1 MKLLTPA
8 GIAGV
13 AVLRAERPER
23 DLVAAMLRSPDGG
36 HITTR
41 PGDPPRRALLHVDG
55 VVVDEVIV
63 VDRASGIELHTHGS
77 PAVLAA
83 LERAA
88 PILAAEPASPAE
100 RLLRCAMSREQ
111 LELAL
116 EQMAHDWAAFCRDLR
131 GLEQG
136 RRRELAAAARE
147 RSRVALAH
155 VVAQRVVLVGAQ
167 NAGKSSLFNRML
179 FRERV
184 LSGPEPGLTRDPVA
198 EQTVLDGYPYL
209 LVDTAGEGPAATPAD
224 LEAVHRGR
232 EERRDSLLVLV
243 VDGASG
249 PSARDRALAGAATA
263 VIHNKSDLPPADWP
277 ANVPCDAVLSCRA
290 DDPARIRET
299 LGRLLRL
306 RRSLPPAGPV
316 GGAAALSLGQWEQL
330 EAASEG
336 RC

>member
-1 MKLLTPA
+1 
-8 GIAGV
+8 
-13 AVLRAERPER
+13 
-23 DLVAAMLRSPDGG
+23 MLRSPDGDS
-36 HITTR
+36 ITTR
-41 PGDPPRRALLHVDG
+41 PGGPPRRALLHVDG
-55 VVVDEVIV
+55 VIVDEVIV
-63 VDRASGIELHTHGS
+63 VDRVGGMEIHTHGS

-83 LERAA
+83 LERKAT
-88 PILAAEPASPAE
+88 ISDSEPASPAE
-100 RLLRCAMSREQ
+100 RLLRGAMSREQ

-116 EQMAHDWAAFCRDLR
+116 EQMLHDWPSFCRDLR
-131 GLEQG
+131 GLEPD
-136 RRRELAAAARE
+136 RRRELAAAAHE

-184 LSGPEPGLTRDPVA
+184 LTGPEPGLTRDPVA

-209 LVDTAGEGPAATPAD
+209 LVDTAGEGPTTTPAD

-243 VDGASG
+243 VDGATG
-249 PSARDRALAGAATA
+249 PSAQDRALARTATA
-263 VIHNKSDLPPADWP
+263 VIHNKSDLPPVTWP
-277 ANVPCDAVLSCRA
+277 ANIPCDAVLSCRA
-290 DDPARIRET
+290 DDPARIRDT

-316 GGAAALSLGQWEQL
+316 GGAAALSPGQLDEL
-330 EAASEG
+330 ETASEE
-336 RC
+336 RS

>member
-1 MKLLTPA
+1 MLTPA

-23 DLVAAMLRSPDGG
+23 ALVAAMLRSPDGG
-36 HITTR
+36 PITTR

-63 VDRASGIELHTHGS
+63 VDRAGGIELHTHGS

-83 LERAA
+83 IERAA
-88 PILAAEPASPAE
+88 PISDAEPASPAE
-100 RLLRCAMSREQ
+100 RLLRSAMSREQ
-111 LELAL
+111 LELAF
-116 EQMAHDWAAFCRDLR
+116 EQMSCDWASFCSELC
-131 GLEQG
+131 GLEPG
-136 RRRELAAAARE
+136 RRREFTAAAQE

-155 VVAQRVVLVGAQ
+155 VAAQRVVLVGAQ
-167 NAGKSSLFNRML
+167 NAGKSSLFNRLL

-184 LSGPEPGLTRDPVA
+184 LTGPEPGLTRDPVA
-198 EQTVLDGYPYL
+198 ERTVLDGYPYL
-209 LVDTAGEGPAATPAD
+209 LVDTAGEGPTTTPAD

-249 PSARDRALAGAATA
+249 PSAQDRALVRAATA
-263 VIHNKSDLPPADWP
+263 VINNKSDLPPVEWP

-316 GGAAALSLGQWEQL
+316 GGAAALSPGQWDEL
-330 EAASEG
+330 EAASKG